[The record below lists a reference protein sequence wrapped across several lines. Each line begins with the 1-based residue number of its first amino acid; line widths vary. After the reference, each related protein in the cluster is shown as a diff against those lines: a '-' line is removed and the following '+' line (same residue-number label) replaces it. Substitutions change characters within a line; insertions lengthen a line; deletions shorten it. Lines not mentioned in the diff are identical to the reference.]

1 MCSQTVEC
9 DPTEW
14 LWSIVSTEIWMRSNF
29 MIQLW
34 EDWAV
39 TERLNGWWS
48 LTCYF
53 SLQTR
58 NHPTNISG
66 PGPGDPGLRYRRSQM
81 KHPVKS
87 PEEVRLR
94 SHQETSSRHQN
105 TYSVVSS
112 CTVERVCFYCTADSG
127 WSPLFTPLSVDPTL
141 CFHLWHSDGVHRVQS
156 VLRRGEWGG
165 GWNHL
170 HHQLEKEFTAGNVNK
185 WRSTSEVS
193 LSLSLSWRWKMFRS
207 DDPPAVRRLCR
218 TFKHPP
224 TLNISR
230 TSWHHLYKSVL

>member
-58 NHPTNISG
+58 NHLTNISG

-87 PEEVRLR
+87 PEEVRLS
-94 SHQETSSRHQN
+94 SHRETSSRHQN

-156 VLRRGEWGG
+156 VLRRGEWGEG
-165 GWNHL
+165 ETISIINLKRNSQQEMWISDAAR
-170 HHQLEKEFTAGNVNK
+170 QKF
-185 WRSTSEVS
+185 
-193 LSLSLSWRWKMFRS
+193 LSLPLSLFHDGGKCS
-207 DDPPAVRRLCR
+207 DRMILQLWDVCVA
-218 TFKHPP
+218 H
-224 TLNISR
+224 LNIPR
-230 TSWHHLYKSVL
+230 L